1 MTSTS
6 LPAASS
12 SPQVMASL
20 LGVLAVLILG
30 AVIALGAITAPP
42 AAPLNPP
49 QSDENWVI
57 QHMGGFQEFAP

>member
-12 SPQVMASL
+12 SQQVMATL

-30 AVIALGAITAPP
+30 AVIALGAITAP
-42 AAPLNPP
+42 AAPLTPT
-49 QSDENWVI
+49 QSNDENWV
-57 QHMGGFQEFAP
+57 MERVGGVQEFAP

>member
-1 MTSTS
+1 MTSIS

-30 AVIALGAITAPP
+30 AVIAIGAITAP
-42 AAPLNPP
+42 AAPLTPT